1 MDMNTKKQLGLRIK
15 ELRKARKLSQEKL
28 AEKADISTQYLS
40 RIEIGQEN
48 PTLDLFIKL
57 AVALEVELGEI
68 FNFGHTATDKEIK
81 QAIRNLEKTLPPEK
95 LRLAFKIIK
104 AIER

>member
-1 MDMNTKKQLGLRIK
+1 MNIKKQLGLRIK
-15 ELRKARKLSQEKL
+15 ELRKAVRLSQESL

-40 RIEIGQEN
+40 RIETGQEN

-57 AVALEVELGEI
+57 TEALEVEMREI
-68 FNFGHTATDKEIK
+68 FNFDHIMPDKEIK

-104 AIER
+104 ALDR